1 MNESKFS
8 LVGFLRNLV
17 SKKGNT
23 ANNAVHT
30 NNNDEKEIDWEAVPV
45 Q

>member
-1 MNESKFS
+1 MNASKFS

-17 SKKGNT
+17 SKKGSI
-23 ANNAVHT
+23 ANNAIHT
-30 NNNDEKEIDWEAVPV
+30 NNNDDKDIDWEAVPV